1 MKTVQQHWDP
11 LKVCAVGRSYPPEF
25 YSRIENVKVRN
36 AMEKIAIE
44 TEEDYQK
51 LISKL
56 EEFGVTVLRTDISDN
71 IEDHW
76 RFGDKP
82 RNPPMCPRDHTAAV
96 GSQYFMPSDKFGQ
109 NIDVE
114 KIFSAM
120 MDLPW
125 HKVNTPRYRAI
136 AQMVE
141 EALDP
146 NRLSTGGSLM
156 RVRANKDMKRVRYV
170 LSAVDTKKIK
180 DKILQAEMLTIGSNN
195 KFPMN
200 NDFYCFQSI
209 QKWCED
215 NNIDVVYDEYINCG
229 IMTRVGKDLYF
240 GFGNICNKIN
250 EVSFRAKMDRLFP
263 DHRKHFLHV
272 GGHTDGCFS
281 AVKPGLI
288 ITLRDI
294 QNYEKTFPNWD
305 VVTLPGESWDKVDG
319 FMKMKKKNRGRW
331 WVAGEEDNDDLIDY
345 IDSWMDHWVTYVE
358 ESVFDTN
365 MLVLDENN
373 VIVNGY
379 NEKVFDAF
387 ERHNITP
394 HIINFRHR
402 YFWDGGLHCITSDI
416 VREGEQKDY
425 FPERQG
431 EMVVDRGA
439 DDPDYTLYR

>member
-1 MKTVQQHWDP
+1 
-11 LKVCAVGRSYPPEF
+11 
-25 YSRIENVKVRN
+25 
-36 AMEKIAIE
+36 
-44 TEEDYQK
+44 
-51 LISKL
+51 
-56 EEFGVTVLRTDISDN
+56 
-71 IEDHW
+71 
-76 RFGDKP
+76 
-82 RNPPMCPRDHTAAV
+82 
-96 GSQYFMPSDKFGQ
+96 
-109 NIDVE
+109 
-114 KIFSAM
+114 
-120 MDLPW
+120 
-125 HKVNTPRYRAI
+125 
-136 AQMVE
+136 
-141 EALDP
+141 
-146 NRLSTGGSLM
+146 
-156 RVRANKDMKRVRYV
+156 
-170 LSAVDTKKIK
+170 
-180 DKILQAEMLTIGSNN
+180 
-195 KFPMN
+195 
-200 NDFYCFQSI
+200 
-209 QKWCED
+209 
-215 NNIDVVYDEYINCG
+215 
-229 IMTRVGKDLYF
+229 MTRVGKDLYF

-288 ITLRDI
+288 VTLRDI
-294 QNYEKTFPNWD
+294 QNYEKTFPDWD
-305 VVTLPGESWDKVDG
+305 VVTLPGESWDKIDG
-319 FMKMKKKNRGRW
+319 FIKIKDKNRGRW

-425 FPERQG
+425 FPER
-431 EMVVDRGA
+431 R
-439 DDPDYTLYR
+439 